1 MKNRQPFLD
10 IDFNARYREQLR
22 ESSYRPKTSEEWD
35 ERAAARGRRGP
46 DSDYTEAFL
55 SRVDFSGV
63 RTALDIGCGTGNL
76 AIPLAKRL
84 RRVDALD
91 FSAGML
97 RQLEENRRAAGVDN
111 LRVHA
116 LSWTDSWEA
125 VPVADLVIC
134 SRALGVEDLRGALE
148 KMTRWARRRCYATLH
163 AAGDFLGDD
172 VRAALG
178 REVVPRPGYIY
189 AVNMLYQM
197 GFPARVDFLKSTG
210 GMTYADAGQFLEAVR
225 WRIGELSAADER
237 RLRRFFGALPQTGDG
252 RRRYR
257 HEFVWALLS
266 WEKPGP

>member
-148 KMTRWARRRCYATLH
+148 KMTRWARRRCYAP
-163 AAGDFLGDD
+163 A
-172 VRAALG
+172 
-178 REVVPRPGYIY
+178 PRPGYIY